1 MPMKKILKEAVIYLV
16 IAAVIVLAVALFIP
30 AKTENVLSVAWNALL
45 GAIKIMISVF
55 IFIGLLQVW
64 VSTEKLSALL
74 GKEAGWKRFVL
85 SSIIPI
91 FIGGSLFTI
100 FPMLKTLKDKGAS
113 YAAIFAF
120 ITAWS
125 GKGPLIPLEIHFLGL
140 KFSILRILIII
151 PFAVIM
157 GLLGEFIMEALDKRD
172 ASA

>member
-1 MPMKKILKEAVIYLV
+1 MKKILKEAVIYMI
-16 IAAVIVLAVALFIP
+16 IAAIIVLAAALFLP
-30 AKTENVLSVAWNALL
+30 SKTGNVISVAWNSLL

-74 GKEAGWKRFVL
+74 GKEAGWKRFAL

-91 FIGGSLFTI
+91 FIGGSLFTV

-113 YAAIFAF
+113 YAALFAF

-125 GKGPLIPLEIHFLGL
+125 GKGPLIPLEIYFLGL
-140 KFSILRILIII
+140 KFSVLRILMII
-151 PFAVIM
+151 PFSVVM
-157 GLLGEFIMEALDKRD
+157 GLLGEFIMEVLEKRKTT
-172 ASA
+172 A

>member
-1 MPMKKILKEAVIYLV
+1 MKKILKEAAIYLI
-16 IAAVIVLAVALFIP
+16 IATVIVLVVALFIP
-30 AKTENVLSVAWNALL
+30 AKSNNVFTVAWKALL

-64 VSTEKLSALL
+64 VSTEKLSAFL
-74 GKEAGWKRFVL
+74 GKEAGWKRFLL
-85 SSIIPI
+85 SSVIPI

-113 YAAIFAF
+113 YAALFAF

-125 GKGPLIPLEIHFLGL
+125 GKGPLIPLEIHFLGV

-151 PFAVIM
+151 PFSVIM
-157 GLLGEFIMEALDKRD
+157 GLLGELIMETLEKRD
-172 ASA
+172 SVV